1 MRESL
6 ELLRLFL
13 NVFLHSLGNSVSY
26 TRIKC
31 CRKNVLVA
39 QFAVINQSSNC
50 VGSSQFHFFGDSGC
64 TSFQSA
70 AGRCLGRLRTLLTW
84 FGKSERPVPTTLA
97 PAAFA
102 TIRHDLRNGVCHC
115 EDEWRLYSWL
125 RTISWR
131 YDAGSRHAYE
141 DVSAFQEH
149 RQECPSCAPGWS
161 LRTIC
166 FLHPVKTFALPL
178 LMIPLLITHG

>member
-39 QFAVINQSSNC
+39 QFAVINQSGNC

-70 AGRCLGRLRTLLTW
+70 AEDAWEDENIVDLVRGNRNVRFLRLLHQQLLPDPAGITGTG
-84 FGKSERPVPTTLA
+84 FG
-97 PAAFA
+97 
-102 TIRHDLRNGVCHC
+102 HC
-115 EDEWRLYSWL
+115 EENGIFIHGSNHLL
-125 RTISWR
+125 GN
-131 YDAGSRHAYE
+131 DARSRHPYE
-141 DVSAFQEH
+141 DVSAF
-149 RQECPSCAPGWS
+149 
-161 LRTIC
+161 
-166 FLHPVKTFALPL
+166 
-178 LMIPLLITHG
+178 

>member
-64 TSFQSA
+64 ASFQSA
-70 AGRCLGRLRTLLTW
+70 AEDAW
-84 FGKSERPVPTTLA
+84 
-97 PAAFA
+97 
-102 TIRHDLRNGVCHC
+102 
-115 EDEWRLYSWL
+115 EDENVVDLVREIGTSG
-125 RTISWR
+125 S
-131 YDAGSRHAYE
+131 YD
-141 DVSAFQEH
+141 
-149 RQECPSCAPGWS
+149 SCTSSFSPDPA
-161 LRTIC
+161 
-166 FLHPVKTFALPL
+166 
-178 LMIPLLITHG
+178 

>member
-39 QFAVINQSSNC
+39 QFAVINRAANC

-64 TSFQSA
+64 ASFRSA
-70 AGRCLGRLRTLLTW
+70 AEDAW
-84 FGKSERPVPTTLA
+84 
-97 PAAFA
+97 
-102 TIRHDLRNGVCHC
+102 
-115 EDEWRLYSWL
+115 EDENVVDLVREIGTSG
-125 RTISWR
+125 S
-131 YDAGSRHAYE
+131 YD
-141 DVSAFQEH
+141 
-149 RQECPSCAPGWS
+149 SCTS
-161 LRTIC
+161 S
-166 FLHPVKTFALPL
+166 FLPDPA
-178 LMIPLLITHG
+178 